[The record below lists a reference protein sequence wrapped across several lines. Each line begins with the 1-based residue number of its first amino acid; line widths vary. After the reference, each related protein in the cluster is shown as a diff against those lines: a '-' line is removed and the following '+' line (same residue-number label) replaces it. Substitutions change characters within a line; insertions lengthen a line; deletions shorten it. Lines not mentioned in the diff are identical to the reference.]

1 MSMIVKVKSMLNIEL
16 SFFLSNIISNFT
28 PDKNIHGVNDRIDN
42 TFRFCFDTLLAI
54 SPIVQI
60 WMKARRSI
68 I

>member
-1 MSMIVKVKSMLNIEL
+1 MSMIAKVKSMLNIEISVCL
-16 SFFLSNIISNFT
+16 SKILSIFT
-28 PDKNIHGVNDRIDN
+28 TENKLNGVNDRIDN